1 VLAQLNK
8 RMLLKNVT
16 VRYLAMQYAH
26 LNPETGVMRIASA
39 GMHGPF
45 HLRPEDA
52 TISRYAGFRQ
62 DSFQIPNT
70 K

>member
-1 VLAQLNK
+1 MLAQLNK

-26 LNPETGVMRIASA
+26 LNPEPGVMRIA
-39 GMHGPF
+39 HGPF